1 MSYERVKSLLEKGV
15 SRPTLYNVRLPIGV
29 AGVDGFTHEYAGILC
44 VSVNLPE
51 TRTNTITANGHE
63 YQGIVRDQPT
73 HIVFAKPLTLTLVA
87 DRDYIAYKSLL
98 NWFGETAAVGSPVG
112 DDGGAPRVQR
122 MEFHKNMTSDI
133 RLDKLEFPEGSRT
146 IRNESIGLGNYNQLY
161 KTVISF
167 NFLNCFPISI
177 GAVSLGS
184 DRTYSYATF
193 DVDFMYES
201 YHIETNPQN
210 YSGIS

>member
-1 MSYERVKSLLEKGV
+1 MSYDKVKTLLDMGV
-15 SRPTLYNVRLPIGV
+15 SRPTLYNVRLPVGNP
-29 AGVDGFTHEYAGILC
+29 GVDSGTYEYAGMMC

-73 HIVFAKPLTLTLVA
+73 HIVFGKPLTLTLVA
-87 DRDYIAYKSLL
+87 DRDYKAYKSLL
-98 NWFGETAAVGSPVG
+98 EWFGKTATSGSPI
-112 DDGGAPRVQR
+112 DLGGPPRFQR
-122 MEFHKNMTSDI
+122 MEFHKLMTKDI
-133 RLDKLEFPEGSRT
+133 TLDKLELPGTSKEFSPDNTSYT
-146 IRNESIGLGNYNQLY
+146 NLY

-177 GAVSLGS
+177 GSVSLGS
-184 DRTYSYATF
+184 DRTDSYATF

-201 YHIETNPQN
+201 YHIEMDPKNE
-210 YSGIS
+210 SGMV

>member
-1 MSYERVKSLLEKGV
+1 MSYERVKSLLDRGI
-15 SRPTLYNVRLPIGV
+15 SRPTLYNVRLPVGPV
-29 AGVDGFTHEYAGILC
+29 GVDGFTHDYAGILC

-87 DRDYIAYKSLL
+87 DRDYTAYKSLMQ
-98 NWFGETAAVGSPVG
+98 WFGRTAAVGSPINL
-112 DDGGAPRVQR
+112 GGPPRFQR
-122 MEFHKNMTSDI
+122 MEFHRLMKADI
-133 RLDKLEFPEGSRT
+133 TLDKLEFPEGSRT
-146 IRNESIGLGNYNQLY
+146 FKNEDISKGNYNQRY

-167 NFLNCFPISI
+167 NFLNCFPTSI
-177 GAVSLGS
+177 GSISLGS
-184 DRTYSYATF
+184 DRTDSYATF

-201 YHIETNPQN
+201 YHIEMDPKNLKKVT
-210 YSGIS
+210 